1 MMSLTGISIIRQGN
15 ALIGKKSKNNLVNS
29 IIMKVLNY
37 KGNRIIINKI
47 IPFKGTFCWNLFG
60 VIFVR
65 DVNEGCLSHK
75 DPFCRQY
82 IDSLLNHANIHTEQ
96 MRDWFGWINKKFRN
110 SIINTILGGIIF
122 YMWYLIEWGIRL
134 PEFFI
139 PPILPYHIYRDISF
153 EQEAII
159 NEDNFDYINIRKPF
173 NWTSR
178 IFKSSWF
185 YE

>member
-1 MMSLTGISIIRQGN
+1 
-15 ALIGKKSKNNLVNS
+15 
-29 IIMKVLNY
+29 MKVLNY

-60 VIFVR
+60 VIFIR

-82 IDSLLNHANIHTEQ
+82 IDSLLNHVNIHTEQ
-96 MRDWFGWINKKFRN
+96 MRDWFGWINKKWRN

-122 YMWYLIEWGIRL
+122 YAWYLIEWTIRL
-134 PEFFI
+134 FLSPII
-139 PPILPYHIYRDISF
+139 PLMPISVSF

-159 NEDNFDYINIRKPF
+159 NENNFCYRNSRKPF
-173 NWTSR
+173 NWLSR
-178 IFKSSWF
+178 IFKP
-185 YE
+185 